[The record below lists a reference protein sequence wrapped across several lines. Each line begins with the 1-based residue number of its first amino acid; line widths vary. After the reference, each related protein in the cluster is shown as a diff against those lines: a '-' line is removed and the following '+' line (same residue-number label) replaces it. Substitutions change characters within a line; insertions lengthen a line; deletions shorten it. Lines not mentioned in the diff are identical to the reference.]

1 MEYHNIPPVYDSESS
16 ILILGS
22 FPSVKSRGTG
32 FFYGHPQN
40 RFWKLLS
47 SILECEKPETIEEKK
62 RMLLENKIA
71 VWDVISKCDIIG
83 SGDSSIKN
91 VEPNDILSIIK
102 ESNITK
108 IFCNGKTSFRLYKKY
123 IEPATHIE
131 AQCLPSTSPA
141 NAAYSLER
149 LKGEWKV
156 IKG

>member
-22 FPSVKSRGTG
+22 FPSVKSRETG

>member
-1 MEYHNIPPVYDSESS
+1 MEHHNIPPVYDSESS

-22 FPSVKSRGTG
+22 FPSVKSRETG